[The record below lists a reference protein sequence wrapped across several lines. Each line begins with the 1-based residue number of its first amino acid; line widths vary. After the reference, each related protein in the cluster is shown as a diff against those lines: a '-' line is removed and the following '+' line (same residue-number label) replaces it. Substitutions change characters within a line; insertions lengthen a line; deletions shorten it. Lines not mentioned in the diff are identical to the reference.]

1 MNKYTASKIFLP
13 DGKLHTD
20 KVVVTDENGKII
32 DIVNKE
38 DVSGDIQDLNGILV
52 PGFIN
57 THCHLE
63 LSHMK
68 GKVNTGTGLIPFIES
83 VVTTRGASEEEIQNA
98 IQEAEQ
104 EMYESGIVA
113 VGDISN
119 QIDTFKVKAAGKLRY
134 YTFVECFDFMQEEK
148 GQATFDQYKSVYDQI
163 SLATG
168 SKISFVPH
176 APYSV
181 SNILYRLIHEANAD
195 ESTIS
200 IHNQETP
207 PENELFFTGSGG
219 FVEFYKS
226 FGVELNGFQ
235 PTGKSS
241 IHSALPNL
249 NPKNRNLFVHNTLT
263 TEEDIKATQES
274 LPNTFWATCANA
286 NLYIENRLPNY
297 QNFLN
302 TNAKMTIGTDS
313 LTSNWQLKILEE
325 MKTIQKYQSYVPLET
340 LLTWATINGAEAL
353 GFDDTLGS
361 FEKGKTPGLVLISNV
376 QDENIQSSKSVR
388 II

>member
-1 MNKYTASKIFLP
+1 MNKFTADRIFLS
-13 DGKLHTD
+13 DGRIHNDKAIITD
-20 KVVVTDENGKII
+20 ANGRILDVI
-32 DIVNKE
+32 DKSDTGE
-38 DVSGDIQDLNGILV
+38 DVQHLNGLLV

-83 VVTTRGASEEEIQNA
+83 VVTTRGAGQEEIQNA
-98 IQEAEQ
+98 IEQAEG
-104 EMYESGIVA
+104 EMFNSGIVA

-119 QIDTFKVKAAGKLRY
+119 QVDTFRVKSAGKLRY
-134 YTFVECFDFMQEEK
+134 YTFIECFDFMQEEK
-148 GQATFDQYKSVYDQI
+148 GQETFDQYKAVFDQI
-163 SLATG
+163 NLAEG
-168 SKISFVPH
+168 SKISLVPH

-181 SNILYRLIHEANAD
+181 SDTLYRLIHEANAD
-195 ESTIS
+195 DDTIS

-219 FVEFYKS
+219 FVDFYRS
-226 FGVELNGFQ
+226 FGVELKGFT
-235 PTGKSS
+235 PTGRSS
-241 IHSALPNL
+241 IHSALPHL

-263 TEEDIKATQES
+263 TEEDIIDTQKA

-302 TNAKMTIGTDS
+302 TNAKLTIGTDS
-313 LTSNWQLKILEE
+313 LTSNWQLNVLEE
-325 MKTIQKYQSYVPLET
+325 LKTIQKFQSYVPLET
-340 LLTWATINGAEAL
+340 LLTWATINGAKAL

-361 FEKGKTPGLVLISNV
+361 FEKGKTPGIVLIEGMSDN
-376 QDENIQSSKSVR
+376 NLKNTTSKR